1 MSGHSKWATI
11 KHKKGAADKARGKLF
26 AKLARQIEVAARAGG
41 GDPDMNPGLRTAVAK
56 AKASQMT
63 NDAIDRAIKR
73 GTGEAGADS
82 YESIIYEG
90 YAPGG
95 VAVMIDVL
103 TDNRNRTGAEIRN
116 VFSKH
121 GGSMAEP
128 GAVSWQFARRGVIL
142 VSSVSDEDELMM
154 VALDGGASDVVADGE
169 HWRVESEPSDVSSIV
184 EVLEGAGYN
193 IVSADAPLVADN
205 SVPVSDVETARKII
219 RVMSAIE
226 DNDDVQDVFANFDMA
241 DELLEEAAE

>member
-1 MSGHSKWATI
+1 M
-11 KHKKGAADKARGKLF
+11 
-26 AKLARQIEVAARAGG
+26 
-41 GDPDMNPGLRTAVAK
+41 
-56 AKASQMT
+56 
-63 NDAIDRAIKR
+63 
-73 GTGEAGADS
+73 
-82 YESIIYEG
+82 
-90 YAPGG
+90 
-95 VAVMIDVL
+95 
-103 TDNRNRTGAEIRN
+103 
-116 VFSKH
+116 
-121 GGSMAEP
+121 
-128 GAVSWQFARRGVIL
+128 
-142 VSSVSDEDELMM
+142 SSVSDEDELMM

-184 EVLEGAGYN
+184 EVLEGAGYA